1 MDYKKNLTK
10 NNVDEK
16 NKLILNV
23 LKIDILN
30 YLNDVISNKKFYFY
44 NKHELIIKIELISM
58 SVEAFNMVNS
68 IHIEFKA
75 INIEQFKEYE
85 TYVIY
90 IEYLE
95 DIREEIKLI

>member
-1 MDYKKNLTK
+1 MDYKKNLIK
-10 NNVDEK
+10 NEIDEK

-30 YLNDVISNKKFYFY
+30 YLNDVILNKKHYYF
-44 NKHELIIKIELISM
+44 NKQELIIKIELISM
-58 SVEAFNMVNS
+58 GIDAFNMINS
-68 IHIEFKA
+68 ISINFKF
-75 INIEQFKEYE
+75 IDTEQFADYE
-85 TYVIY
+85 SYTIY